1 MQVRLIEDIKEV
13 KAFKAGWDLVEYEAG
28 TDPLDGCTVL
38 GFDEIGQFCQKPQY
52 AWVRWGGYK

>member
-13 KAFKAGWDLVEYEAG
+13 KSFKAGWELVEYEAG
-28 TDPLDGCTVL
+28 TDPLDGSVLL

-52 AWVRWGGYK
+52 AWLRWGGYK